1 MKRTVMYYV
10 AVSLLMAFISSGC
23 QAAQP
28 KPQKQ
33 TAIEKT
39 SSEAVKTDTG
49 KIDPGKPA
57 IVSGRKIV
65 VYYFHGNMR
74 CRTCLA
80 LERLAKESVETTF
93 AKSIKKGRLE
103 WKTVNVET
111 AGNEHFTNDY
121 KLYTRSVIVSILQ
134 DGKEVSW
141 KNLDRIWTLVRDEEK
156 YKEYITGE
164 VKACLE
170 GKCL

>member
-1 MKRTVMYYV
+1 MAMKRTVMYYG
-10 AVSLLMAFISSGC
+10 AVSLLIAFISSGC

-28 KPQKQ
+28 QKQ
-33 TAIEKT
+33 TVIEKA
-39 SSEAVKTDTG
+39 SLEAVKTDTG
-49 KIDPGKPA
+49 KIDSGKA
-57 IVSGRKIV
+57 ETVSGRKIV

-74 CRTCLA
+74 CHTCLA
-80 LERLAKESVETTF
+80 LEGLAKEAVETNF

-103 WKTVNVET
+103 WKTVNVEA

-121 KLYTRSVIVSILQ
+121 KLYTRSVIVSTLQ
-134 DGKEVSW
+134 DGKEMSW

-156 YKEYITGE
+156 YKEYITSE
-164 VKACLE
+164 VKSCLE